1 MSIFKQRKALLSNT
15 KIIKNM
21 DYISITISLIALG
34 VSLFTFWFINV
45 KKGEVKMTRP
55 NIICFLGQNNRDAS
69 KVFIRTLLYST
80 SNQGR
85 YIQNMFIVLRHGETI
100 QNFNVWANDANG
112 LVRGSGLF
120 VNKNGVSSYHHFLLP
135 KDETEYI
142 FKAGNYILQIF
153 IEIAGKKTKMIFE
166 EHLKVTEQQAASL
179 GQGNAIYYDWAPN
192 TRNYFSYTDA
202 KP

>member
-1 MSIFKQRKALLSNT
+1 MGNMSIFKQRKALLSNT

-120 VNKNGVSSYHHFLLP
+120 
-135 KDETEYI
+135 
-142 FKAGNYILQIF
+142 
-153 IEIAGKKTKMIFE
+153 
-166 EHLKVTEQQAASL
+166 
-179 GQGNAIYYDWAPN
+179 
-192 TRNYFSYTDA
+192 
-202 KP
+202 